1 MKSASNLSRSN
12 ERGMVLVVGL
22 VMVLLIAIVSL
33 SAIRGTGLQEGM
45 AGNMRDRNIAFQA
58 AESALRQGESVVMQA
73 KLPLF
78 NGKNGLHLDL
88 DKTPTNS
95 VTKFTETKWVDEAN
109 WVAKVTDDLTW
120 VASEPTYLVE
130 ELNSDIG
137 KEAAISGSG
146 TDQESLSFETV
157 PYRASARGV
166 GTTSD
171 TVVILQSYLKRI
183 PD

>member
-1 MKSASNLSRSN
+1 MKFSAKSPKVN
-12 ERGMVLVVGL
+12 ERGAVLLVGL
-22 VMVLLIAIVSL
+22 IMVLLIAIVSL
-33 SAIRGTGLQEGM
+33 AAIRGTGLQEGM

-73 KLPLF
+73 ALPLF
-78 NGKNGLHLDL
+78 NGKDGLHFDL
-88 DKTPTNS
+88 NKTPADS
-95 VTKFTETKWVDEAN
+95 VVSFTDEKWADETN
-109 WVAKVTDDLTW
+109 WVKKITSDLTW
-120 VASEPTYLVE
+120 VASEPVYIVE

-146 TDQESLSFETV
+146 IDQESLSFETV

-166 GTTSD
+166 GASTD